1 MIARLIFGLAIM
13 VVLVEPTIAASVVRI
28 RIRTE
33 DAYVNQC
40 RDGICVTVQVTRE
53 TLSNG
58 DTHTLLS
65 VSANDES
72 GNAIFF
78 PCTVPIDNS
87 LFVMNRE
94 GTLASV
100 NHRMARVVW
109 TFNGLYTEEADS
121 TRKVVDKRESP
132 FTEPQ
137 AFRLAERERIQ
148 GATAE
153 GTAGDPC
160 SDDGTSPTTVGIN
173 SEVLSSGGFVNAFI
187 TIRRTIRIDKISPPS
202 KE

>member
-1 MIARLIFGLAIM
+1 MLFRS
-13 VVLVEPTIAASVVRI
+13 ASVVRI
-28 RIRTE
+28 RVRTE

-40 RDGICVTVQVTRE
+40 QDGICATVQVTRE
-53 TLSNG
+53 TFSNG
-58 DTHTLLS
+58 ETNTLLF

-72 GNAIFF
+72 GNPIFPLF
-78 PCTVPIDNS
+78 NVPIDNS
-87 LFVMNRE
+87 LFVMNRQ
-94 GTLASV
+94 GTRASV
-100 NHRMARVVW
+100 NHPMACLTW

-137 AFRLAERERIQ
+137 AFRLTERERIL

-153 GTAGDPC
+153 GTAGGPC
-160 SDDGTSPTTVGIN
+160 PGDGTSPATVGIIGIN

-187 TIRRTIRIDKISPPS
+187 TVRRTTRIDRVLP
-202 KE
+202 EQGMND